1 MLLLV
6 LFNFLLVAFM
16 KYFTRKYSNAIFKY
30 VSLPAMI
37 RVYRKGKDDKAI
49 AKVRV
54 MSSKGKGK
62 GVQIT
67 SNWMKVVQRS
77 RMQDGE
83 VFMFRFQGS
92 QKEPGLK
99 MVVEKLK

>member
-1 MLLLV
+1 MQ
-6 LFNFLLVAFM
+6 
-16 KYFTRKYSNAIFKY
+16 YFTTKYSNDIFKS

-37 RVYRKGKDDKAI
+37 RVYRQGKDDKPI

-54 MSSKGKGK
+54 ISSKGKGK

-92 QKEPGLK
+92 SKEPGLK